1 MMRIGLFGGT
11 FNPVHCGHLEVARD
25 VLADLRLD
33 KVVFIPAAYPPHK
46 VPDWVAAAQDR
57 LAMLE
62 LALADRPYFSASDVE
77 LQRSGPSYTI
87 DTVDYFKAHYHG
99 QGDLFLIMGLD
110 AFLEIDTWKS
120 YEALFKAIPMVVMS
134 RPDKGLQTPAN
145 PRKQIETYLQTT
157 ISNSF
162 DYSLEYQRF
171 MHPLYQPV
179 IPLAVTALAIS
190 ATHIRERLHGNQSIQ
205 SLVPAGVAA
214 YIKKR
219 GLYR

>member
-1 MMRIGLFGGT
+1 
-11 FNPVHCGHLEVARD
+11 
-25 VLADLRLD
+25 
-33 KVVFIPAAYPPHK
+33 
-46 VPDWVAAAQDR
+46 
-57 LAMLE
+57 MLE

-77 LQRSGPSYTI
+77 LQRNGPSYTI
-87 DTVDYFKAHYHG
+87 DTVHYFKAHYHG

-120 YEALFKAIPMVVMS
+120 HEALFEAIPMVVMS
-134 RPDKGLQTPAN
+134 RPDKGPQPPENTQ
-145 PRKQIETYLQTT
+145 RQIETYLQAS
-157 ISNSF
+157 ISSSF
-162 DYSLEYQRF
+162 HYLPERQCF

-190 ATHIRERLHGNQSIQ
+190 ATHIRECLHGNQSIQ

-214 YIKKR
+214 YINKR